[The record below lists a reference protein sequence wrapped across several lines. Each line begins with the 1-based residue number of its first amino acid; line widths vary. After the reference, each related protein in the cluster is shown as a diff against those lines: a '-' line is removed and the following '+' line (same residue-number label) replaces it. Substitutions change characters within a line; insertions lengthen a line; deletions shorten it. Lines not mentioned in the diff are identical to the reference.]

1 MVLICTELVGNDPSC
16 LEQVVY
22 VVGRLRTIHIMIKH
36 NLELALQVALLNLL
50 SDDRDRLASG
60 HDA

>member
-36 NLELALQVALLNLL
+36 NLELALLNLL

>member
-36 NLELALQVALLNLL
+36 NLELALLNFF
-50 SDDRDRLASG
+50 SEGCDLAFG